1 MLPKLGLIIS
11 EVCQI
16 DESLKRVEE
25 TEITTG
31 HGSVMVKMAEKWAV
45 ICRSGFGGSYRMP
58 HEYQPLATLEA
69 FRILG
74 LAEVV
79 GFHSAGSLRPS
90 LTPGMLVIPD
100 DWISFAPPVTGL
112 SGQRRH
118 LVPAFS
124 RRIRQ
129 HLADAAWKA
138 EVRFE
143 NGGIYWQTFG
153 PRLETKAEIKLMSNF
168 ADLVGMGL
176 VTEASLAQE
185 MGLEYGAVCSV
196 DNYANGLGAPL
207 LADEAIW
214 EQSAKSA
221 AVFAKV
227 LENYTQP
234 TDTLF

>member
-1 MLPKLGLIIS
+1 MLPKLGLIVS
-11 EVCQI
+11 DVCQI
-16 DESLKRVEE
+16 DETLKRAEE
-25 TEITTG
+25 KEVITD
-31 HGSVMVKMAEKWAV
+31 HGPVSIKMSEKWAV
-45 ICRSGFGGSYRMP
+45 VCRSGFGGSYRMP
-58 HEYQPLATLEA
+58 HEYRPAATLEA
-69 FRILG
+69 LHFLG
-74 LAEVV
+74 VTEVV
-79 GFHSAGSLRPS
+79 GLHSSGSLRPS

-100 DWISFAPPVTGL
+100 DWISFAQPVTGL

-124 RRIRQ
+124 RRVRQ
-129 HLADAAWKA
+129 NLVDAAWKA
-138 EVRFE
+138 GVRFE

-207 LADEAIW
+207 LTDEAIW

-227 LENYTQP
+227 LENYARP
-234 TDTLF
+234 ADTLF